1 MSEPTPRRRML
12 GRFLIGA
19 AALAL
24 PLTATISYAANEQP
38 APPVPPSAPAAPEAP
53 EAPEAP
59 DAPEVRR
66 EMIVIRHDDKG
77 GATVNLVGDD
87 ANMHTRTV
95 TRDGKTIV
103 IKSNKPLSETEFEAK
118 MADIDIDERG
128 IEEEVHATADGKHVR
143 RIVIRK
149 HGDGTAPHAMAFA
162 GNDEGCADVDRTASA
177 SASSE
182 TDGRRQ
188 NVRVR
193 ICSKGEVMAHALE
206 GVRRA
211 RQEIVKDPGLSAE
224 IKANVLRQLDA
235 EIERLSKEG

>member
-1 MSEPTPRRRML
+1 MSEPTPRRRQL
-12 GRFLIGA
+12 GRFLIGV

-38 APPVPPSAPAAPEAP
+38 APPLPPSAPAAPEAP
-53 EAPEAP
+53 N
-59 DAPEVRR
+59 APEVRR
-66 EMIVIRHDDKG
+66 ETIVIRHDGKD
-77 GATVNLVGDD
+77 GATVNIVGDE
-87 ANMHTRTV
+87 ANMHTRTI

-103 IKSNKPLSETEFEAK
+103 IKTHKPLSDAEFEAK
-118 MADIDIDERG
+118 MADIDIDESA
-128 IEEEVHATADGKHVR
+128 IEEEINATTDGKQVR

-149 HGDGTAPHAMAFA
+149 HGDGSAPHAMAFA
-162 GNDEGCADVDRTASA
+162 GNDEGCTDVDRTASA
-177 SASSE
+177 SASSAA
-182 TDGRRQ
+182 DGRRQ

-193 ICSKGEVMAHALE
+193 ICSKGEIMAHALE

-211 RQEIVKDPGLSAE
+211 RREIAQDASLSAE